1 MHRVEIKSIEKIEI
15 KPDEIAEVFEEGK
28 TSSKPKESTQTSPQV
43 VDDPESAENQK
54 QANETPQAKKKE
66 SKSLTK
72 EIIAIL
78 EAKRNQT
85 QRNIVDDDP
94 NYFLVAQIKKITEPE
109 FEVDI
114 SLETKLKHLIDIYS
128 KILYMN
134 KGQIPLVNYNLQD
147 ANRIIDSLGGVI
159 TSMGYYKKKELQEA
173 FEVNEISE
181 RLSKIHVLAA
191 KYLSFLQNFSDVG
204 VYCIIYTL
212 A

>member
-1 MHRVEIKSIEKIEI
+1 MEIKSIEKIEI

-28 TSSKPKESTQTSPQV
+28 TSSKPKEAVTQTSPQV
-43 VDDPESAENQK
+43 VDDQESADNQK
-54 QANETPQAKKKE
+54 QVNGAQAKKKE

-78 EAKRNQT
+78 EAKRNQA
-85 QRNIVDDDP
+85 QRSLVDDDP
-94 NYFLVAQIKKITEPE
+94 NYFLVAQIKKISEPE

-159 TSMGYYKKKELQEA
+159 TSMGYYKKKDLQEA

-204 VYCIIYTL
+204 VCTRIIY
-212 A
+212 

>member
-28 TSSKPKESTQTSPQV
+28 TSTKPKETLTQTSPQV
-43 VDDPESAENQK
+43 VDDQESAENPK
-54 QANETPQAKKKE
+54 QVNGAPQAKKKE

-78 EAKRNQT
+78 EAKRNQA
-85 QRNIVDDDP
+85 QRSLVDDDP
-94 NYFLVAQIKKITEPE
+94 NYFLVAQIKKISEPE

-159 TSMGYYKKKELQEA
+159 TSMGYYKKKDLQEA

-204 VYCIIYTL
+204 VCTRIIY
-212 A
+212 